1 MRFPVTKIKK
11 ELITKAK
18 VKKEYAKVK
27 AEYQKNAPANP
38 FPTHADPTEPESSK
52 SQTADQQ
59 LSNNG
64 PQMHPERQAMLEAA
78 SAASSHPENEDKSKE
93 ASGKDKQE
101 EGKQDRS
108 NDWRTKKKRRPDYFS
123 KELAEAEKAKKKA
136 EERAVEKKRREEE
149 KQKRIA
155 ERERLRKMMAKA
167 RRPGKDGKRKLGRES
182 TVLLEKVKK
191 LMGKE

>member
-38 FPTHADPTEPESSK
+38 FPIPADPTQPESFK

-59 LSNNG
+59 PSDNT

-78 SAASSHPENEDKSKE
+78 SAASFRPENGDKSKE
-93 ASGKDKQE
+93 TTGKDKQE
-101 EGKQDRS
+101 EGKQDGP
-108 NDWRTKKKRRPDYFS
+108 NDRRPKKKRRPDYFS
-123 KELAEAEKAKKKA
+123 KELAEAEKAKKEA
-136 EERAVEKKRREEE
+136 EERAAEKKRREEE

-167 RRPGKDGKRKLGRES
+167 RQPGKDGKRKLGRES
-182 TVLLEKVKK
+182 AVLLEKVKK